1 MAGGDRSSFAHGSL
15 CALRL
20 PVNAVAQLDRVLTR
34 LESGAAS
41 QVLLEADAPIRC
53 MTTTGLVAV
62 TQQAMTRQQLLT
74 LVGEVAAPEERES
87 VAAATAIRFLYTFN
101 GQRYLVGQ
109 DAESSTLKLMIR
121 KWVEKGP
128 KDPEAPTGAR
138 HLRRRASDVPFGP
151 FADEA
156 AARGALERLL
166 RLQVSRGAADLH
178 LRTGE
183 PPIIRLGGDLIR
195 IEGDAPLD
203 SDTISGMLWAIMP
216 DKNKAEF
223 DEAWDTDFAYEI
235 SGLSRYRVNVLR
247 DRHGVASV
255 IRTIA
260 TGTVTVEQMGISP
273 EVQAL
278 CTLTK
283 GLVLVTGP
291 TGSGK
296 STTLC
301 ALVDLINR
309 TRSDHIITIEDPI
322 EFVHQSKKCL
332 ITQRQVGTHTQS
344 FKSALRAALREDPD
358 IILVGELR
366 DLETIAIALET
377 AETGHLV
384 FGTLHTSTAASTI
397 NRIVDQF
404 PADRQEQIRIML
416 AESLKA
422 VVSQTLCKKIGGGR
436 VAAREILLVNK
447 AVSALIRE
455 GKTVQIPNVI
465 QTQRKLGMES
475 LNDALLTLV
484 KQNLVEPEEAYVR
497 SVEKKDMA
505 VKLRSNGFALTVAGS
520 EE

>member
-1 MAGGDRSSFAHGSL
+1 MPQIDRILQLLDAG
-15 CALRL
+15 
-20 PVNAVAQLDRVLTR
+20 T
-34 LESGAAS
+34 AS
-41 QVLLEADAPIRC
+41 QIILEAETPIHC
-53 MTTTGLVAV
+53 VTATGTKPVG
-62 TQQAMTRQQLLT
+62 QQVLSRQQVLSLIN
-74 LVGEVAAPEERES
+74 EVAGFDDKPS
-87 VAAATAIRFLYTFN
+87 VQAGAGIRFLYEWNT
-101 GQRYLVGQ
+101 QRWLVAQ
-109 DAESSTLKLMIR
+109 DVTTDPEAKLKVTIR
-121 KWVEKGP
+121 KWIDRP
-128 KDPEAPTGAR
+128 ASAAPILTETPTVPANEPRLAATRVPSADDMAR
-138 HLRRRASDVPFGP
+138 A
-151 FADEA
+151 
-156 AARGALERLL
+156 ALETLFRT
-166 RLQVSRGAADLH
+166 QVARGAADLH
-178 LRTGE
+178 LRVGE
-183 PPIIRLGGDLIR
+183 PPILRLGGDVLR
-195 IEGDAPLD
+195 LEGEAILTDDAL
-203 SDTISGMLWAIMP
+203 TAMLWSIMP

-223 DEAWDTDFAYEI
+223 EAAWDTDFAYEI
-235 SGLSRYRVNVLR
+235 GGLSRFRINVLR
-247 DRHGVASV
+247 DRNGTAAV

-260 TGTVTVEQMGISP
+260 NETVTVEQMGISA
-273 EVQAL
+273 EVQQL
-278 CTLTK
+278 CHLTK

-309 TRSDHIITIEDPI
+309 SRSDHIITIEDPI

-332 ITQRQVGTHTQS
+332 ITQRQVGVHTNS

-366 DLETIAIALET
+366 DLETIAIAMET

-404 PADRQEQIRIML
+404 PADRQEQIRVML
-416 AESLKA
+416 SESLKA

-455 GKTVQIPNVI
+455 GKTVQINNVI
-465 QTQRKLGMES
+465 QTQRKLGMET

-484 KQNLVEPEEAYVR
+484 KSGTVAPEEAFLK
-497 SVEKKDMA
+497 SAEKKDMA
-505 VKLRSNGFALTVAGS
+505 AKLRATGFDTSALSN